1 MVLCGAA
8 IRDIVLHA
16 IASETNCGRPECLP
30 HDTIRSNGQF
40 DVHLKEGVA
49 MKRLLSILFVAMA
62 LVLAGETATARADW
76 GGSHYGGYQPWWN
89 IFAKRHRHMSVE
101 EERLQRFWHD
111 YYDALRCYYDSL
123 DNIDWVSYYKN
134 HGYQINSQCGGPGC
148 GPGGGGG
155 RVMFAPVFVSPQMQ
169 WAVPNS
175 TLTGTPGGPP
185 GVPQGMYGMYR

>member
-1 MVLCGAA
+1 
-8 IRDIVLHA
+8 
-16 IASETNCGRPECLP
+16 
-30 HDTIRSNGQF
+30 
-40 DVHLKEGVA
+40 
-49 MKRLLSILFVAMA
+49 MKRFALILCFAMA
-62 LVLAGETATARADW
+62 ILLAGETARADW
-76 GGSHYGGYQPWWN
+76 AGYHYGGYQPWWN

-134 HGYQINSQCGGPGC
+134 HGYQINAQCCGPQGGC
-148 GPGGGGG
+148 GS

-175 TLTGTPGGPP
+175 TLTGVPSGHP
-185 GVPQGMYGMYR
+185 GVPPHVYSHMMGGYR